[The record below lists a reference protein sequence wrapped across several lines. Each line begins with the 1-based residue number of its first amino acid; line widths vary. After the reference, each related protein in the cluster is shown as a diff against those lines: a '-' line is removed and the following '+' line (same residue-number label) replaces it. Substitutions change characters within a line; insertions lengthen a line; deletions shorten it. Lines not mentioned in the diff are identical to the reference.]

1 MNKYLVTLNEE
12 IRNYLKILSPE
23 FPEWLLE
30 YIYTPEMLKLDGI
43 GMSCGTLY
51 TKVYNDKY
59 FYSSLTH
66 SVAVAL
72 IIWHFTHDKKQTISG
87 LFHDIATP
95 TFKHCIDFMNGDSEN
110 QESTEERTE
119 QIIRN
124 SKEIM
129 ALLKRDSIKVEE
141 VSDYHI
147 YPIADNDT
155 PRLSA
160 DRFEYTLSGGLYQV
174 RVFELKDI
182 ERYYNNIVILKNED
196 GIDELVFND
205 AKLCENFI
213 HNISK
218 LWPRWVEDED
228 RLCMQFIADIV
239 KSMNIKNYITVD
251 DLYKFSEKEV
261 LQLIQNCEDNYI
273 RNAFKNFQNA
283 TRDSVYKSDEPNNE
297 IYCTSV
303 KGKKRYINPL
313 VNLENKV
320 SRIKDVSLIAN
331 DDINN
336 FLNMKNHKFTS
347 ETPMGIGGIKYS
359 FLNMYSIFGDSVIK
373 KFTSNVAKA
382 YNLFPRKGVLLPG
395 ADADIVIFDD
405 SVTDTIKDNTSLYNG
420 REVRGK
426 IVKVYLGGNC
436 VVNNGKYISSRGKYI
451 KR

>member
-1 MNKYLVTLNEE
+1 MNEYLKNLNEE
-12 IRNYLKILSPE
+12 IRNYLKILSPD

-30 YIYTPEMLKLDGI
+30 YIYTPEMLRLDGI

-72 IIWHFTHDKKQTISG
+72 ILWNFTHDKKQTISG

-95 TFKHCIDFMNGDSEN
+95 TFKHCIDFMNGDSEH

-119 QIIRN
+119 QIIKD

-129 ALLKRDSIKVEE
+129 KLLERDSIKVEE

-182 ERYYNNIVILKNED
+182 EKYYNNIVILKNED
-196 GIDELVFND
+196 GIDELAFQD
-205 AKLCENFI
+205 IKLCENFI
-213 HNISK
+213 HDISK

-251 DLYKFSEKEV
+251 DLYKFSEGEV

-273 RNAFKNFQNA
+273 KNAFKNFQNA

-313 VNLENKV
+313 VNLDNKV
-320 SRIKDVSLIAN
+320 SRIKDISRLAN
-331 DDINN
+331 YDISN
-336 FLNMKNHKFTS
+336 FLNMKHHKF
-347 ETPMGIGGIKYS
+347 IG
-359 FLNMYSIFGDSVIK
+359 FN
-373 KFTSNVAKA
+373 
-382 YNLFPRKGVLLPG
+382 
-395 ADADIVIFDD
+395 FDFKPY
-405 SVTDTIKDNTSLYNG
+405 VT
-420 REVRGK
+420 
-426 IVKVYLGGNC
+426 
-436 VVNNGKYISSRGKYI
+436 
-451 KR
+451 

>member
-1 MNKYLVTLNEE
+1 MNKYLKNLNEE
-12 IRNYLKILSPE
+12 IRNYLKILSPD

-30 YIYTPEMLKLDGI
+30 YIYTPEMLRLDGI

-72 IIWHFTHDKKQTISG
+72 ILWNFTHDKKQTISG

-95 TFKHCIDFMNGDSEN
+95 TFKHCIDFMNGDSEH

-119 QIIRN
+119 QIIKD

-129 ALLKRDSIKVEE
+129 KLLERDSIKVEE

-160 DRFEYTLSGGLYQV
+160 DRLEYTLSGGLYQV
-174 RVFELKDI
+174 RIFELKNI
-182 ERYYNNIVILKNED
+182 ENYYNNIVILKNED
-196 GIDELVFND
+196 GIDELAFQD
-205 AKLCENFI
+205 IKLCENFI

-239 KSMNIKNYITVD
+239 KSMNIKSYITVD
-251 DLYKFSEKEV
+251 DLYKFSEREV

-313 VNLENKV
+313 VNLDNKV
-320 SRIKDVSLIAN
+320 SRIKDISMLAN
-331 DDINN
+331 DDISN
-336 FLNMKNHKFTS
+336 FLNMKHHKF
-347 ETPMGIGGIKYS
+347 IG
-359 FLNMYSIFGDSVIK
+359 FN
-373 KFTSNVAKA
+373 
-382 YNLFPRKGVLLPG
+382 
-395 ADADIVIFDD
+395 FDFKPY
-405 SVTDTIKDNTSLYNG
+405 VT
-420 REVRGK
+420 
-426 IVKVYLGGNC
+426 
-436 VVNNGKYISSRGKYI
+436 
-451 KR
+451 

>member
-1 MNKYLVTLNEE
+1 MNEYLKNLNEE
-12 IRNYLKILSPE
+12 IRNYLKILSPD

-30 YIYTPEMLKLDGI
+30 YIYTPEMLRLDGI

-72 IIWHFTHDKKQTISG
+72 ILWNFTHDKKQTISG

-95 TFKHCIDFMNGDSEN
+95 TFKHCIDFMNGDSEH

-119 QIIRN
+119 QIIKD

-129 ALLKRDSIKVEE
+129 ELLERDSIKVEE

-182 ERYYNNIVILKNED
+182 EKYYNNIVILKNED
-196 GIDELVFND
+196 GIDELAFQD
-205 AKLCENFI
+205 IKLCENFI
-213 HNISK
+213 HDISK

-239 KSMNIKNYITVD
+239 KSMNIKGYITVD
-251 DLYKFSEKEV
+251 DLYKFSEREV

-313 VNLENKV
+313 VNLDNKV
-320 SRIKDVSLIAN
+320 SRIKDISRLAN
-331 DDINN
+331 YDISN
-336 FLNMKNHKFTS
+336 FLNMKHHKF
-347 ETPMGIGGIKYS
+347 IG
-359 FLNMYSIFGDSVIK
+359 FN
-373 KFTSNVAKA
+373 
-382 YNLFPRKGVLLPG
+382 
-395 ADADIVIFDD
+395 FDFKPY
-405 SVTDTIKDNTSLYNG
+405 VT
-420 REVRGK
+420 
-426 IVKVYLGGNC
+426 
-436 VVNNGKYISSRGKYI
+436 
-451 KR
+451 

>member
-1 MNKYLVTLNEE
+1 MNKYLKNLNEE
-12 IRNYLKILSPE
+12 IRNYLKILSPD

-30 YIYTPEMLKLDGI
+30 YIYTPEMLRLDGI

-72 IIWHFTHDKKQTISG
+72 ILWNFTHDKKQTISG

-95 TFKHCIDFMNGDSEN
+95 TFKHCIDFMNGDSEH

-119 QIIRN
+119 QMIKD

-129 ALLKRDSIKVEE
+129 KLLERDSIKVEE

-160 DRFEYTLSGGLYQV
+160 DRLEYTLSGGLYQV
-174 RVFELKDI
+174 RIFELKNI
-182 ERYYNNIVILKNED
+182 ENYYNNIVILKNED
-196 GIDELVFND
+196 GIDELAFQD
-205 AKLCENFI
+205 IKLCENFI
-213 HNISK
+213 HDISK

-239 KSMNIKNYITVD
+239 KSMNIKSYITVD
-251 DLYKFSEKEV
+251 DLYKFSEREV

-313 VNLENKV
+313 VNLDNKV
-320 SRIKDVSLIAN
+320 SRIKDISMLAN
-331 DDINN
+331 NDISN
-336 FLNMKNHKFTS
+336 FLNMKHHKF
-347 ETPMGIGGIKYS
+347 IG
-359 FLNMYSIFGDSVIK
+359 FN
-373 KFTSNVAKA
+373 
-382 YNLFPRKGVLLPG
+382 
-395 ADADIVIFDD
+395 FDFKPY
-405 SVTDTIKDNTSLYNG
+405 VT
-420 REVRGK
+420 
-426 IVKVYLGGNC
+426 
-436 VVNNGKYISSRGKYI
+436 
-451 KR
+451 

>member
-1 MNKYLVTLNEE
+1 MNEYLKNLNEE
-12 IRNYLKILSPE
+12 IRNYLKILSPD

-30 YIYTPEMLKLDGI
+30 YIYTPEMLRLDGI

-72 IIWHFTHDKKQTISG
+72 ILWNFTHDKKQTISG

-95 TFKHCIDFMNGDSEN
+95 TFKHCIDFMNGDSEH

-119 QIIRN
+119 QIIKD

-129 ALLKRDSIKVEE
+129 KLLERDSIKVEE

-182 ERYYNNIVILKNED
+182 EKYYNNIVILKNED
-196 GIDELVFND
+196 GIDELAFQD
-205 AKLCENFI
+205 IKLCENFI
-213 HNISK
+213 HDISK

-251 DLYKFSEKEV
+251 DLYKFSEGEV

-313 VNLENKV
+313 VNLDNKV
-320 SRIKDVSLIAN
+320 SRIKDISMLAN
-331 DDINN
+331 DDISN
-336 FLNMKNHKFTS
+336 FLNMKHHKF
-347 ETPMGIGGIKYS
+347 IG
-359 FLNMYSIFGDSVIK
+359 FN
-373 KFTSNVAKA
+373 
-382 YNLFPRKGVLLPG
+382 
-395 ADADIVIFDD
+395 FDFKPY
-405 SVTDTIKDNTSLYNG
+405 VT
-420 REVRGK
+420 
-426 IVKVYLGGNC
+426 
-436 VVNNGKYISSRGKYI
+436 
-451 KR
+451 

>member
-1 MNKYLVTLNEE
+1 MNKYLKTLNEE

-30 YIYTPEMLKLDGI
+30 YIYTTDMLRLDGI

-72 IIWHFTHDKKQTISG
+72 IIWNFTHNKKETIAG

-95 TFKHCIDFMNGDSEN
+95 TFKHCIDFMNGDSEH

-119 QIIRN
+119 QIIKN

-129 ALLKRDSIKVEE
+129 ELLERDNIKVEE

-147 YPIADNDT
+147 YSIADNDT

-160 DRFEYTLSGGLYQV
+160 DRLEYTLSGGLYQV
-174 RVFELKDI
+174 RVFELEDI
-182 ERYYNNIVILKNED
+182 EKYYNNIVILKNED
-196 GIDELVFND
+196 GIDELAFQDV
-205 AKLCENFI
+205 KLCESFI

-261 LQLIQNCEDNYI
+261 IQLIQNCEDNYI
-273 RNAFKNFQNA
+273 KNAFKNFQNA
-283 TRDSVYKSDEPNNE
+283 TRSSIYKSDEPNNE

-303 KGKKRYINPL
+303 KGKKRYVNPL
-313 VNLENKV
+313 VSLDNKV
-320 SRIKDVSLIAN
+320 GRIKDVSIVAN
-331 DDINN
+331 DDISK
-336 FLNMKNHKFTS
+336 FLNMKYHEF
-347 ETPMGIGGIKYS
+347 IGFDFS
-359 FLNMYSIFGDSVIK
+359 FKPYKV
-373 KFTSNVAKA
+373 
-382 YNLFPRKGVLLPG
+382 
-395 ADADIVIFDD
+395 
-405 SVTDTIKDNTSLYNG
+405 SLHQ
-420 REVRGK
+420 
-426 IVKVYLGGNC
+426 
-436 VVNNGKYISSRGKYI
+436 
-451 KR
+451 

>member
-1 MNKYLVTLNEE
+1 MNEYLKNLNEE
-12 IRNYLKILSPE
+12 IRNYLKILSPD

-30 YIYTPEMLKLDGI
+30 YIYTPEMLRLDGI

-72 IIWHFTHDKKQTISG
+72 ILWNFTHDKKQTISG

-95 TFKHCIDFMNGDSEN
+95 TFKHCIDFMNGDSEH

-119 QIIRN
+119 QIIKD

-129 ALLKRDSIKVEE
+129 KLLERDSIKVEE

-182 ERYYNNIVILKNED
+182 EKYYNNIVILKNED
-196 GIDELVFND
+196 GIDELAFQD
-205 AKLCENFI
+205 IKLCENFI
-213 HNISK
+213 HDISK

-251 DLYKFSEKEV
+251 DLYKFSEREV

-313 VNLENKV
+313 VNLDNKV
-320 SRIKDVSLIAN
+320 SRIKDISRLAN
-331 DDINN
+331 YDISN
-336 FLNMKNHKFTS
+336 FLNMKHHKF
-347 ETPMGIGGIKYS
+347 IG
-359 FLNMYSIFGDSVIK
+359 FN
-373 KFTSNVAKA
+373 
-382 YNLFPRKGVLLPG
+382 
-395 ADADIVIFDD
+395 FDFKPY
-405 SVTDTIKDNTSLYNG
+405 VT
-420 REVRGK
+420 
-426 IVKVYLGGNC
+426 
-436 VVNNGKYISSRGKYI
+436 
-451 KR
+451 

>member
-1 MNKYLVTLNEE
+1 MNKYLKNLNEE
-12 IRNYLKILSPE
+12 IRNYLKILSPD

-30 YIYTPEMLKLDGI
+30 YIYTPEMLRLDGI

-72 IIWHFTHDKKQTISG
+72 ILWNFTHDKKQTISG

-95 TFKHCIDFMNGDSEN
+95 TFKHCIDFMNGDSEH

-119 QIIRN
+119 QIIKD

-129 ALLKRDSIKVEE
+129 KLLERDSIKVEE

-182 ERYYNNIVILKNED
+182 EKYYNNIVILKNED
-196 GIDELVFND
+196 GIDELAFQD
-205 AKLCENFI
+205 IKLCENFI
-213 HNISK
+213 HDVSK

-251 DLYKFSEKEV
+251 DLYKFSEREV

-313 VNLENKV
+313 VNLDNKV
-320 SRIKDVSLIAN
+320 SRIKDVSVLAN
-331 DDINN
+331 DGISN
-336 FLNMKNHKFTS
+336 FLNMKHHKF
-347 ETPMGIGGIKYS
+347 IG
-359 FLNMYSIFGDSVIK
+359 FN
-373 KFTSNVAKA
+373 
-382 YNLFPRKGVLLPG
+382 
-395 ADADIVIFDD
+395 FDFKPY
-405 SVTDTIKDNTSLYNG
+405 VT
-420 REVRGK
+420 
-426 IVKVYLGGNC
+426 
-436 VVNNGKYISSRGKYI
+436 
-451 KR
+451 

>member
-1 MNKYLVTLNEE
+1 MNEYLKNLNEE
-12 IRNYLKILSPE
+12 IRNYLKILSPD

-30 YIYTPEMLKLDGI
+30 YIYTPEMLRLDGI

-72 IIWHFTHDKKQTISG
+72 ILWNFTHDKKQTISG

-95 TFKHCIDFMNGDSEN
+95 TFKHCIDFMNGDSEH

-119 QIIRN
+119 QMIKD

-129 ALLKRDSIKVEE
+129 KLLERDSIKVEE

-160 DRFEYTLSGGLYQV
+160 DRLEYTLSGGLYQV
-174 RVFELKDI
+174 RIFELKNI
-182 ERYYNNIVILKNED
+182 ENYYNNIVILKNED
-196 GIDELVFND
+196 GIDELAFQD
-205 AKLCENFI
+205 IKLCENFI
-213 HNISK
+213 HDISK

-239 KSMNIKNYITVD
+239 KSMNIKSYITVD
-251 DLYKFSEKEV
+251 DLYKFSEREV

-313 VNLENKV
+313 VNLDNKV
-320 SRIKDVSLIAN
+320 SRIKDISMLAN
-331 DDINN
+331 DDISN
-336 FLNMKNHKFTS
+336 FLNMKHHKF
-347 ETPMGIGGIKYS
+347 IG
-359 FLNMYSIFGDSVIK
+359 FN
-373 KFTSNVAKA
+373 
-382 YNLFPRKGVLLPG
+382 
-395 ADADIVIFDD
+395 FDFKPY
-405 SVTDTIKDNTSLYNG
+405 VT
-420 REVRGK
+420 
-426 IVKVYLGGNC
+426 
-436 VVNNGKYISSRGKYI
+436 
-451 KR
+451 

>member
-1 MNKYLVTLNEE
+1 MNKYLKNLNEE
-12 IRNYLKILSPE
+12 IRNYLKILSPD

-30 YIYTPEMLKLDGI
+30 YIYTPEMLRLDGI

-72 IIWHFTHDKKQTISG
+72 ILWNFTHDKKQTISG

-95 TFKHCIDFMNGDSEN
+95 TFKHCIDFMNGDSEH

-119 QIIRN
+119 QIIKD

-129 ALLKRDSIKVEE
+129 KLLERDSIKVEE

-182 ERYYNNIVILKNED
+182 EKYYNNIVILKNED
-196 GIDELVFND
+196 GIDELAFQD
-205 AKLCENFI
+205 IKLCENFI
-213 HNISK
+213 HDISK

-239 KSMNIKNYITVD
+239 KSMNIKSYITVD

-313 VNLENKV
+313 VNLDNKV
-320 SRIKDVSLIAN
+320 SRIKDISRLAN
-331 DDINN
+331 YDISN
-336 FLNMKNHKFTS
+336 FLNMKHHKF
-347 ETPMGIGGIKYS
+347 IG
-359 FLNMYSIFGDSVIK
+359 FN
-373 KFTSNVAKA
+373 
-382 YNLFPRKGVLLPG
+382 
-395 ADADIVIFDD
+395 FDFKPY
-405 SVTDTIKDNTSLYNG
+405 VT
-420 REVRGK
+420 
-426 IVKVYLGGNC
+426 
-436 VVNNGKYISSRGKYI
+436 
-451 KR
+451 